1 MGYYPLMLDVSRCPV
16 VLVGGGRD
24 AEHKLFSLSDAQA
37 SLTIFAPKVTSA
49 MLDVIQKHHLVWHPR
64 SVQTKDLHG
73 IRLVFAA
80 SEDPDDNRRV
90 AHMARQAGALVN
102 TLDDPEHCDVMATSH
117 FRRGH
122 LLVSVFSGGLA
133 PGVAKTLGKRL
144 EALVSP
150 EWSTLIE
157 RVNLLRRQ
165 LRAQDTSFAQR
176 RQCLSDFVDQNL
188 PDLFKQT
195 PLAQGQVALV
205 GAGPGAIDGLTIGAF
220 KTLSQAE
227 IVLYDRLVHPSILD
241 AVPNLAT
248 RIHVG
253 KTPGVAT
260 PTQTD
265 IQEQL
270 VHWARQGYRVVR
282 LHGGDPF
289 LFGRAG
295 EEILA
300 LREAGIS
307 FQIIPGLTSALA
319 APALSGIPVTLRN
332 VSDQLAIVTAHRASE
347 KPNWSWLPHFAGTLL
362 ILMGMSTLEEVIR
375 DLEANGRSA
384 DTPAAIVTWAGWEE
398 QAEIRAPLAQLAAKA
413 REHHMA
419 SPAVII
425 VGDVTAALGP
435 RPAAL
440 SDH

>member
-1 MGYYPLMLDVSRCPV
+1 MGYYPLMLDVSRYPV
-16 VLVGGGRD
+16 VLVGGEQD

-49 MLDVIQKHHLVWHPR
+49 MLDIIQKHDLVWHQR
-64 SVQTKDLHG
+64 LIQAKDLRG

-80 SEDPDDNRRV
+80 SEDPHYNRRV
-90 AHMARQAGALVN
+90 AHMARQAGVLVN
-102 TLDDPEHCDVMATSH
+102 TLDDPEHCDVLATSH

-133 PGVAKTLGKRL
+133 PGVAKTLRKRL
-144 EALVSP
+144 EP
-150 EWSTLIE
+150 IITQEWSTLIE
-157 RVNLLRRQ
+157 RVNLVRRQ

-176 RQCLSDFVDQNL
+176 RQRLSDFVDQNL
-188 PDLFKQT
+188 PNLFKQT
-195 PLAQGQVALV
+195 PLARGQVALV
-205 GAGPGAIDGLTIGAF
+205 GAGPGTIDCLTIGAF

-227 IVLYDRLVHPSILD
+227 VVFYDRLVHPSILD
-241 AVPNLAT
+241 AVPNSAT

-270 VHWARQGYRVVR
+270 VNWAQKGYRVVR

-332 VSDQLAIVTAHRASE
+332 VSDQLAIVTAHRVSE
-347 KPNWSWLPHFAGTLL
+347 KPNWNWLAQFSGTLL

-375 DLEANGRSA
+375 DLQKNGRSA
-384 DTPAAIVTWAGWEE
+384 DTPAAIVAWAGWEE
-398 QAEIRAPLAQLAAKA
+398 QAEIRAPLAELAAKA
-413 REHHMA
+413 RDHHMA

-425 VGDVTAALGP
+425 VGDVTTALGP
-435 RPAAL
+435 RPGAP
-440 SDH
+440 SNH